1 MAYRD
6 DREALEGHRTELE
19 AKLRELRAKIAS
31 NASLEAELLDTVK
44 DLEATY
50 ARINASKPRAR
61 RELPLLQRVYIAS
74 PCSVPWESMTGD
86 ERERMCAS
94 CNKTVYDVS
103 QMTTSE
109 AETLLRSKGTDACL
123 RIFRRFDG
131 TVLTADCPVGESKK
145 KRARR
150 RGGIAGVLAGA
161 AAAGAAFAMTRERD
175 NGAQHADRSQG
186 QRPEDGTQ
194 LPPGV
199 PTIDPNHTPTP
210 PNVPLEPVM
219 AAGGISI
226 APQMPPPRPTPRRTQ
241 RVARPR

>member
-74 PCSVPWESMTGD
+74 PCNVPWESMTGD

-94 CNKTVYDVS
+94 CSKTVYDVS
-103 QMTTSE
+103 KMTTSE

-131 TVLTADCPVGESKK
+131 TVLTADCPVGEAKK
-145 KRARR
+145 KRAQR
-150 RGGIAGVLAGA
+150 RGVIAGVLAGA
-161 AAAGAAFAMTRERD
+161 AAAGAAFAMTRSHDE
-175 NGAQHADRSQG
+175 A
-186 QRPEDGTQ
+186 RPTGTQ
-194 LPPGV
+194 MPAGGPMLHPVAP
-199 PTIDPNHTPTP
+199 PTP
-210 PNVPLEPVM
+210 PNVPLDPGFTAGAPMM
-219 AAGGISI
+219 A
-226 APQMPPPRPTPRRTQ
+226 PDPPPPQRVQPRRT
-241 RVARPR
+241 RTPHVVRPR